1 MHLTIRDLSKTYPN
15 GTQALKGVSLD
26 IPPGMFGLLG
36 RNGAGKSTLMRILAT
51 LQEPDEGSVSL
62 GDPSTGSGQAPSTG
76 SGQAPSTG
84 SGQAP
89 STGSG
94 QAPSTGSGQ
103 AGGNLDAYEA
113 IIKKRD
119 RREYDGR
126 PIPEDVLHR
135 ILQAGR
141 MAGSSS
147 NTQPIRLI
155 VMRDQAAKDKLAPA
169 GPGTAPL
176 VNAPLG
182 IVVCLKRGSRDFD
195 VGRVAQN
202 MMVAA

>member
-1 MHLTIRDLSKTYPN
+1 M
-15 GTQALKGVSLD
+15 
-26 IPPGMFGLLG
+26 
-36 RNGAGKSTLMRILAT
+36 
-51 LQEPDEGSVSL
+51 
-62 GDPSTGSGQAPSTG
+62 
-76 SGQAPSTG
+76 
-84 SGQAP
+84 
-89 STGSG
+89 
-94 QAPSTGSGQ
+94 
-103 AGGNLDAYEA
+103 DAYEA

-126 PIPEDVLHR
+126 PIPDDVLNR

-155 VMRDQAAKDKLAPA
+155 VMRDEAAKQKLAPA

-182 IVVCLKRGSRDFD
+182 IIVCLKRGSRDFD
-195 VGRVAQN
+195 VGRTAQN
-202 MMVAA
+202 MMVAAWAEGIHSCPIGLREEKVASEALGLPDDYVAAIGVSFGYPAGTPSSRAPGQRIPMEELVHYDRWGTSSSR